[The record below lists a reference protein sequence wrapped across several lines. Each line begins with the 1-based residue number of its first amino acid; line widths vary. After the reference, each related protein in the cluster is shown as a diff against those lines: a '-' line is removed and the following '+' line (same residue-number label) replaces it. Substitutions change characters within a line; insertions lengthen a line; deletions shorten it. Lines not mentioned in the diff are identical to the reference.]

1 MKKQTEKTDD
11 SLALPF
17 GFSLS
22 YTTVSHGNLRLTQ
35 DHIVMDGGLVATA
48 EIGNTGQVANWQR
61 VATAAVVLVGL
72 LACLSITA
80 AGPAAAAAEA
90 FVPVLD
96 WQPCAAPSQQGFD
109 CATAQVPLD
118 YRDPEGRAIELAVIR
133 RKATGPG
140 GRIGTLFFN
149 PGGPGGGA
157 LKALPGKY

>member
-22 YTTVSHGNLRLTQ
+22 YTTVSHGKLRLIQ

-72 LACLSITA
+72 WACLSITA

-118 YRDPEGRAIELAVIR
+118 YRDPERHAIELALVNPDAPHPGR
-133 RKATGPG
+133 RL
-140 GRIGTLFFN
+140 GRL
-149 PGGPGGGA
+149 
-157 LKALPGKY
+157 LLH